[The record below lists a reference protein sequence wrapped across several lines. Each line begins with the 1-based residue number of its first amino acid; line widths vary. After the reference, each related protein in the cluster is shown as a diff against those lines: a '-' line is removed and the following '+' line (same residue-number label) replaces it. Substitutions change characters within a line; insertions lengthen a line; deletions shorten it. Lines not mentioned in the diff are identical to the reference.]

1 MECEVVVADL
11 YSANGKLQSAE
22 YIWCKKG
29 KELILSAFIYM
40 NNTNPT
46 RRIYISALAD
56 TARCVPTGFV
66 ILNAVKNLLR
76 FLGFP
81 SE

>member
-1 MECEVVVADL
+1 MEFGVVVADL

-22 YIWCKKG
+22 YIWCKNG

-56 TARCVPTGFV
+56 
-66 ILNAVKNLLR
+66 
-76 FLGFP
+76 
-81 SE
+81 